1 VKPRLDAPFAA
12 ARLAALLVVLAPTL
26 SPACA
31 RRGPRAA
38 ERPSVVALVGDRPVE
53 YHDFAAYVKS
63 AAGAEP
69 KDVSA
74 RVASSLL
81 DQYVDELLLTRAV
94 EDARPAPEGKTPDE
108 RRKSFLARRAAL
120 EPLGEPELLRAYRAR
135 PERFHQPASVRL
147 SQLLFTT
154 RAEADEAVRALAR
167 GTPWLDVSR
176 LASAAPNAKEGG
188 PLGLLSLEDLPRD
201 FARAV
206 AATDAGATT
215 GVLPAPHGFHV
226 FRVEERF
233 PERIVP
239 FEEAKE
245 GLRLSILQERA
256 EAALKSALDASRGR
270 HPVRVVEEHLP
281 FPYVGEAEKRR

>member
-1 VKPRLDAPFAA
+1 MRARLDA
-12 ARLAALLVVLAPTL
+12 LLLVSCVLALHP
-26 SPACA
+26 SCA

-38 ERPSVVALVGDRPVE
+38 ERPSVVALVGERPVE

-81 DQYVDELLLTRAV
+81 DQYLEELLLARAV
-94 EDARPAPEGKTPDE
+94 EDARPAPEGRSPDE

-120 EPLGEPELLRAYRAR
+120 EPLGEPELSRAYQAH
-135 PERFHQPASVRL
+135 PERFRQPASVRL
-147 SQLLFTT
+147 SQLLFPA
-154 RAEADEAVRALAR
+154 RPEAEEAVRSLAK
-167 GTPWLDVSR
+167 GASWLDVSR
-176 LASAAPNAKEGG
+176 RSSSAPNAKDGG
-188 PLGLLSLEDLPRD
+188 PLGLLSLDDLPHD

-206 AATDAGATT
+206 AGTRTGATT
-215 GVLPAPHGFHV
+215 GVLAAPHGFHV

-233 PERIVP
+233 PERTVP

-245 GLRLSILQERA
+245 GLRLALLQERA
-256 EAALKSALDASRGR
+256 EAALKAAVEASRAR

-281 FPYVGEAEKRR
+281 FPYVGEAEKRPARGS